1 MTILQSDNLVFG
13 RGTTRLGAPLSLQAH
28 GGEFWMVLGENG
40 VGKSTLLLTLAGL
53 LRPLGGRAFLD
64 GIDVM
69 RFPRKM
75 LAQRLGML
83 LQQTDMT
90 FPFTVREA
98 VAGGRY
104 ARRKPWHSPSMEDDA
119 AVDEALQ
126 ACAMT
131 GFAGQGIQRL
141 SGGEQRRVAIATLLA
156 QKPDVLLLDE
166 PVNPL
171 DLRHQSGL
179 MAHFRRLV
187 NEERRLVM
195 MSVHDVNLAAR
206 YADCVIL
213 MFPDGSIEAGPAS
226 ELLTRPKLEALYRHP
241 LHEIRDQNTPFW
253 VAGSG
258 SSDD

>member
-1 MTILQSDNLVFG
+1 MTTLQLDSLAFG
-13 RGTTRLGAPLSLQAH
+13 RGAMPLGAPLSLQAH

-53 LRPLGGRAFLD
+53 LRPQAGRALLD
-64 GIDVM
+64 GIDIT
-69 RFPRKM
+69 RFPRKL
-75 LAQRLGML
+75 LAQRLGIL
-83 LQQTDMT
+83 LQHTDMT

-104 ARRKPWHSPSMEDDA
+104 AHRKPWHGASLEDEA
-119 AVDEALQ
+119 AVDDALR

-131 GFAGQGIQRL
+131 AFAEQGIQRL

-156 QKPDVLLLDE
+156 QRAEVLLLDE

-179 MAHFRRLV
+179 MAHFRQMADEGRH
-187 NEERRLVM
+187 LVM

-206 YADCVIL
+206 YADGVIL
-213 MFPDGSIEAGPAS
+213 MFPDGLIEAGPAA
-226 ELLTRPKLEALYRHP
+226 ELLTRAKLEALYRHP
-241 LHEIRDQNTPFW
+241 LHEIRDEGTRFW
-253 VAGSG
+253 VAGPR
-258 SSDD
+258 